1 MAEVVFLSNTNIQ
14 IASGS
19 STSGGV
25 KVSKLFSAPLPE
37 GAVLNGVVMDKER
50 LTQTIKTAWQTNK
63 LPKSEVTLIINSPQL
78 RANRIDA
85 PILPDKKTTEFIGR
99 ETRDT
104 EYGRFTNPVTG
115 WYLISKNTKA
125 KQQKVIYETAESD
138 FVKGYVD
145 IFESAGLKL
154 KSIHNGVQIATEFF
168 TKQSAGKT
176 VIYLI
181 LDGNSLVT
189 IFFAEGKYYYDSTS
203 RVFSQPGTPEFA
215 REIYSSISSIRQ
227 FMSAQ
232 RIEATVKDV
241 VFAGLT
247 QPQVA
252 SLSNDIL
259 NIDSQIDVSLAAAPQ
274 GTSISEGTAAFP
286 FYVYPIAGLRK
297 IDEKLSILK
306 ASKQSD
312 AKESDKSGLMK
323 LILPFGGI
331 MALAVIVFIGASLI
345 KASKKAELKELNDY
359 IHDPGVLAQVAEY
372 DAMYDSMAEIGTIQ
386 GGADLLL
393 ADINSYPIPD
403 SSINSRILAAARDH
417 NVNID
422 FKSYSAYD
430 GVFSIMASSP
440 IVDDINMFIADLM
453 MMDIFENVDYT
464 GYTLIDHTG
473 NTPIEDM
480 EEENYWQINVV
491 CTLAGR
497 DVPTEDAGSSAEEVN

>member
-1 MAEVVFLSNTNIQ
+1 
-14 IASGS
+14 
-19 STSGGV
+19 
-25 KVSKLFSAPLPE
+25 
-37 GAVLNGVVMDKER
+37 
-50 LTQTIKTAWQTNK
+50 
-63 LPKSEVTLIINSPQL
+63 
-78 RANRIDA
+78 
-85 PILPDKKTTEFIGR
+85 
-99 ETRDT
+99 
-104 EYGRFTNPVTG
+104 
-115 WYLISKNTKA
+115 
-125 KQQKVIYETAESD
+125 
-138 FVKGYVD
+138 
-145 IFESAGLKL
+145 
-154 KSIHNGVQIATEFF
+154 
-168 TKQSAGKT
+168 
-176 VIYLI
+176 
-181 LDGNSLVT
+181 
-189 IFFAEGKYYYDSTS
+189 
-203 RVFSQPGTPEFA
+203 
-215 REIYSSISSIRQ
+215 
-227 FMSAQ
+227 
-232 RIEATVKDV
+232 
-241 VFAGLT
+241 
-247 QPQVA
+247 
-252 SLSNDIL
+252 
-259 NIDSQIDVSLAAAPQ
+259 
-274 GTSISEGTAAFP
+274 
-286 FYVYPIAGLRK
+286 
-297 IDEKLSILK
+297 
-306 ASKQSD
+306 
-312 AKESDKSGLMK
+312 
-323 LILPFGGI
+323 